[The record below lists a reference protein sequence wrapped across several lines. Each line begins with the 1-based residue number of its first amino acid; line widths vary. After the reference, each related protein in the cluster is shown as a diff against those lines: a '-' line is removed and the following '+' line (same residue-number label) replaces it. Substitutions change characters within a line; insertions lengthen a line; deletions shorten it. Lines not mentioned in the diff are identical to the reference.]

1 MARRTFKLP
10 GIQDLSK
17 EQEDARALPKDG
29 PHLVIGGP
37 GTGKSVLAL
46 LRSRRHQ
53 QDKDDYLFLVWNK
66 LLHQASRQLFGE
78 QLISQQW
85 QSWFMRLFTQSTGE
99 SVPMQ
104 PSSGKSG
111 WRKIDWEQVAQIIQD
126 TDLNVKEERP
136 FLIIDEGQDMP
147 PQFYRSLIELGFE
160 NFFVVA
166 DANQQ
171 LTEENSNPTTEIAPQ
186 FLYEPDFRDDG
197 TPVRDDRGVPIL
209 VRIDERDRKEPL
221 ITLYQNY
228 RNTYPIARLAREF
241 YTGDPGNPPADLP
254 DAPQGIVAAKTPLL
268 FEYRDDQF
276 EMLISRILKMADI
289 NPSRLIGI
297 IAPKDEVRK
306 KYVEA
311 LMATNVELDN
321 DRPSVQTY
329 SSGASA
335 TLNFNE
341 GGIMVINAQAC
352 KGLEFDTVILAD
364 IDEHYCNENIMAQKK
379 RLFYVMVARAIDRII
394 LLKRAGRYCPVSEI
408 LPADPSILERR

>member
-1 MARRTFKLP
+1 MVRRTFKLP

-17 EQEDARALPKDG
+17 EQEDARALPKGG

-53 QDKDDYLFLVWNK
+53 QDKDDYIFLVWNK

-126 TDLNVKEERP
+126 TALNVKEERP

-147 PQFYRSLIELGFE
+147 PQFYQSLIELGFE

-186 FLYEPDFRDDG
+186 FLYEPGFRDDG
-197 TPVRDDRGVPIL
+197 TPVRDERGVPIL

-254 DAPQGIVAAKTPLL
+254 DAPQGIVTAKTPLL

-276 EMLISRILKMADI
+276 ERLISRILKMADI

-306 KYVEA
+306 KYVKA
-311 LMATNVELDN
+311 LMATNVQLDN

-364 IDEHYCNENIMAQKK
+364 INEHYCNNSIMDQKK

-394 LLKRAGRYCPVSEI
+394 LLKRAGRHCPISVI
-408 LPADPSILERR
+408 LPADSSILERR